1 MDKRDYIISLYE
13 IYKELL
19 TDKQKDCF
27 EYYYFEDLSLSEIS
41 ENMSVSRAYVS
52 KTVNTVVS
60 KLEFF
65 ENNLEVY
72 KTKEKIRKI
81 SKKVNDK
88 NLKNELEKL
97 L

>member
-19 TDKQKDCF
+19 TDNQKECF
-27 EYYYFEDLSLSEIS
+27 ENYYFEDLSLSEIS
-41 ENMSVSRAYVS
+41 ENMGVSRAYVS

-72 KTKEKIRKI
+72 KTKEKIREI
-81 SKKVNDK
+81 FKKENDK

>member
-19 TDKQKDCF
+19 TDKQKECF
-27 EYYYFEDLSLSEIS
+27 ENYYFEDLSLSEIS
-41 ENMSVSRAYVS
+41 ENMGVSRAYVS

-72 KTKEKIRKI
+72 KTKEKIREI
-81 SKKVNDK
+81 FKKENDK

>member
-19 TDKQKDCF
+19 TDNQKECF
-27 EYYYFEDLSLSEIS
+27 ENYYFEDLSLSEIS
-41 ENMSVSRAYVS
+41 ENMGVSRAYVS
-52 KTVNTVVS
+52 KTVNIVVS

-72 KTKEKIRKI
+72 KTKEKIREI
-81 SKKVNDK
+81 FKKENDK